1 MKGSIS
7 ILFIGNSYTYY
18 NEMPEVIF
26 TKMAEKS
33 GYDITV
39 EKVTK
44 GGARLSRYLDPN
56 DEYGEKVYSLLCE
69 PKRFDYVV
77 LQEQS
82 LLPASEEVELFFDS
96 VRRLADKI
104 RAVDARPVLY
114 ATWGRKSGSPNLS
127 DLGLTN
133 ETMTNKLAE
142 AYQKMGDE
150 LTIPVAHVGRAF
162 YDVYTSDS
170 EIELYYEDKSHPSY
184 AGSYLA
190 AATIFARIFAERPPY
205 VADEA
210 RLTEADANI
219 LTDSAMKINNI
230 EIK

>member
-1 MKGSIS
+1 
-7 ILFIGNSYTYY
+7 
-18 NEMPEVIF
+18 MPEVIF
-26 TKMAEKS
+26 AKMAQEA

-44 GGARLSRYLDPN
+44 GGARLVRYLDPS
-56 DEYGEKVYSLLCE
+56 DEYGEKVFSLLCE

-82 LLPASEEVELFFDS
+82 LLPASDEADVFFNA
-96 VRRLADKI
+96 VREHVKKI
-104 RAVDARPVLY
+104 RSVDASPILY
-114 ATWGRKSGSPNLS
+114 ATWGRKTGSPNLLE
-127 DLGLTN
+127 LGLTN

-142 AYQKMGDE
+142 AYQSMGDE
-150 LTIPVAHVGRAF
+150 LCVPVAHVGRAF

-190 AATIFARIFAERPPY
+190 AATIFAKIFGERPAF
-205 VADEA
+205 VADET
-210 RLTEADANI
+210 RLSEADANI
-219 LTDSAMKINNI
+219 LTDTAMKINNI